1 MAVAALEPHFARALC
16 SAAGLTYADITTMMQ
31 PSSHDAIAAF
41 VLGQSRQALDQLAV
55 AKDIPLLTL
64 PA

>member
-1 MAVAALEPHFARALC
+1 VAALEPHFARALC
-16 SAAGLTYADITTMMQ
+16 NAVGLPFAGVATMMQ
-31 PSSHDAIAAF
+31 HSSHDAIAAF

-55 AKDIPLLTL
+55 AKDIPLFTL